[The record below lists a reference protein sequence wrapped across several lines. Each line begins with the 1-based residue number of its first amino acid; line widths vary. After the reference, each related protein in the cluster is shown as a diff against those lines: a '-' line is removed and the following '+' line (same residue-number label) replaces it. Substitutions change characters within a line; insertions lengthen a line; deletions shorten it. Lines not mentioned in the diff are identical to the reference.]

1 MTPPLPADR
10 RFRRALHVATL
21 LVAALA
27 SCPVAPAFA
36 APTVSISQV
45 PLTIALPA
53 NPQVVFAIGNS
64 QSEDGNLSG
73 AIMTGSGSLG
83 GNYALLSTNGY
94 SPVTY
99 PIPAGFTPPLNGG
112 DGVNAPYTTM
122 DAGGTLYDN
131 SPSRLNTAKAGMATI
146 LNQFMGV
153 ADFALMDYQT
163 SWPGL
168 YDTWVYMMS
177 PDGGPFTFTNVPSV
191 GPPTQGVS
199 RTVTNPCYNYQLAAW
214 SQATSDC
221 SNLDAFYSPSLGVS
235 ISSQQ
240 YLTIGSSSDDP
251 WINDILY
258 AGGGTAACIVYG
270 GAWPAN
276 PYTYWS
282 LGSYNWGGIFEWY
295 GQSVNGCW
303 NETGPTNAG
312 FVPFS
317 NQVMYVKRGWA
328 YYSGWQSATTSN
340 VVVPMTT
347 AGAVPTTTSV
357 NNAIAKFTP
366 YLAPETNNS
375 GSPEIK
381 ASAVQSPTAG
391 LLAGALN
398 YYQNVNPPGSNGCSP
413 TRNVVLISDGLPT
426 YDMSWRNWPPAGS
439 SAATGYGM
447 TSAFNADGSLNTA
460 GTNDQALRDT
470 VTELGALSTGSIKT
484 YIIGLGAGVE
494 PSVNPVAAQT
504 LTAEAIAG
512 GTGNYFPAT
521 SAAEL
526 ASDLEQILAKV
537 LAQTQ
542 STASAAVNS
551 TGLRSGAVVY
561 QSQFVTSD
569 ANQDWTGELY
579 AFPVNANTGVVDTTP
594 ADAIWS
600 AKAKLDA
607 LNWDTGRLIATWDPV
622 AQAGIPFRWAPSP
635 APLPAPQTGIS
646 PTSTLGLQLS
656 TFTADTNG
664 QDVLNFLRGSAAQ
677 EKHNGGAFRNRTHKL
692 GDIVAS
698 NPMYVGLA
706 NGPSQDPTYF
716 TFAANTASR
725 PPVVYVGANDGML
738 HAFDAASGKE
748 RFAFIPNGVWRHLV
762 KLVDPYYNA
771 QHRFFV
777 NGSPAAADVK
787 FSNGQWH
794 TVLVSGEAAGGR
806 SVFALDVTD
815 PTAIVDETTLG
826 NSVLWE
832 FTDANMGDSFSQP
845 QIALTDAGWAV
856 FFGNG
861 YNSPTSTPFLYA
873 LDPKTGTVLGKL
885 DLCAQQPASCNLGLP
900 NGLST
905 VTAVN
910 SSGSLA
916 APSNL
921 VYAGDLQGNLWKI
934 KVGDPNPA
942 NWTAEVILQATDA
955 GGNPQPIT
963 TAPAVT
969 LNPRFPSVTG
979 TMVSV
984 ATGELIGIPDF
995 SNTQV
1000 QSIYGVFDPPGGYA
1014 TPLNRLSLVQQT
1026 LQTASVG
1033 STAVR
1038 IVTGNPVAIPSQKG
1052 WYEDLSLLPG
1062 ERVITDPRMETGGI
1076 LVLTTY
1082 APNPDTCIGGGSSYL
1097 MMINYAN
1104 GGSFPAPQFDANGD
1118 SFINSGD
1125 AVTSPPNGFGANPVG
1140 MSLGST
1146 YASGAVMLVGSKYT
1160 YKEITKG
1167 DTTTTTVQET
1177 GAPRRRTAWWEVR

>member
-10 RFRRALHVATL
+10 RLRRALHVATL
-21 LVAALA
+21 LVTAVA
-27 SCPVAPAFA
+27 CPAVAPAFA
-36 APTVSISQV
+36 APTVSIAQV

-83 GNYALLSTNGY
+83 PNYALLASNGY

-99 PIPAGFTPPLNGG
+99 PIPAGFTPPLNAG
-112 DGVNAPYTTM
+112 DGVNAPYTTI
-122 DAGGTLYDN
+122 DATGTLYDN
-131 SPSRLNTAKAGMATI
+131 SPSRLNTAKAGMAMI

-163 SWPGL
+163 WWPGL

-177 PDGGPFTFTNVPSV
+177 PDPNGFTFTNTPSI
-191 GPPTQGVS
+191 GPPTQGVP
-199 RTVTNPCYNYQLAAW
+199 RTVPNPCYNYQLAPW

-221 SNLDAFYSPSLGVS
+221 GNLDGFYSPSLGVS

-240 YLTIGSSSDDP
+240 YMVIGSSSDDP

-258 AGGGTAACIVYG
+258 AGGGTAACIMYG
-270 GAWPAN
+270 GAWPPN
-276 PYTYWS
+276 PYSYWS
-282 LGSYNWGGIFEWY
+282 LASYNWGGIFEAYNWWEN
-295 GQSVNGCW
+295 VNGCW
-303 NETGPTNAG
+303 SWTGPTNAG
-312 FVPFS
+312 FVPYS

-328 YYSGWQSATTSN
+328 YYTGQSANTSN
-340 VVVPMTT
+340 LVVPMTT

-357 NNAIAKFTP
+357 NNAIAQFTP
-366 YLAPETNNS
+366 ALAPETSNS
-375 GSPEIK
+375 GTPEIK

-391 LLAGALN
+391 LLAGALS
-398 YYQNVNPPGSNGCSP
+398 YYQNVNPPGSNGCNP

-426 YDMSWRNWPPAGS
+426 YDLNWQNWPPAGS

-447 TSAFNADGSLNTA
+447 TATFNADGSLNLG
-460 GTNDQALRDT
+460 GTNDQALLDT
-470 VTELGALSTGSIKT
+470 TTELAALNAASIKT
-484 YIIGLGAGVE
+484 YIIGLGAGVD
-494 PSVNPVAAQT
+494 PSVNPAAAKT

-521 SAAEL
+521 SATEL

-551 TGLRSGAVVY
+551 TGLRTGAVVY

-579 AFPVNANTGVVDTTP
+579 AFSVNPTTGVVDTAP

-600 AKAKLDA
+600 AKAKLDV
-607 LNWDTGRLIATWDPV
+607 LNWDTDRVIATWDPI
-622 AQAGIPFRWAPSP
+622 AHAGTPFRWDA
-635 APLPAPQTGIS
+635 AGALLPGGIS
-646 PTSTLGLQLS
+646 PGTTLGAQLS
-656 TFTADTNG
+656 TFTADTSG
-664 QDVLNFLRGSAAQ
+664 QDVLNFLRGQNAL
-677 EKHNGGAFRNRTHKL
+677 EKRNGGVFRNRTHKL

-706 NGPSQDPTYF
+706 NGPSQDPSYF
-716 TFAANTASR
+716 TFAAETASR
-725 PPVVYVGANDGML
+725 RPVVYVGANDGML
-738 HAFDAASGKE
+738 HAFDATSGVE
-748 RFAFIPNGVWRHLV
+748 RFAFVPNGVWRHLV

-787 FSNGQWH
+787 FTSDGHWH
-794 TVLVSGEAAGGR
+794 TVLASGEAAGGR

-815 PTAIVDETTLG
+815 PASIVDETTLG
-826 NSVLWE
+826 HKVLWE
-832 FTDANMGDSFSQP
+832 FTDDNMGDSFSQP
-845 QIALTDAGWAV
+845 QIALANAGWAV

-873 LDPKTGTVLGKL
+873 LDPHSGAVLGKL
-885 DLCAQQPASCNLGLP
+885 DLCAQQPSSCNLSLP

-916 APSNL
+916 SPANL

-934 KVGDPNPA
+934 NIADPSPA
-942 NWTAEVILQATDA
+942 NWTAQVILQATDA
-955 GGNPQPIT
+955 GGTPQPIT
-963 TAPAVT
+963 TAPAVS
-969 LNPRFPSVTG
+969 LNPRFPNVTG

-995 SNTQV
+995 GNTQV

-1014 TPLNRLSLVQQT
+1014 TPLNRASLVQQLLYAT
-1026 LQTASVG
+1026 SIDGTN
-1033 STAVR
+1033 VR
-1038 IVTGNPVAIPSQKG
+1038 LVTGNPLSIPAQKG
-1052 WYEDLSLLPG
+1052 WYVDLSLTSG
-1062 ERVITDPRMETGGI
+1062 ERVITDPRMESGGI

-1082 APNPDTCIGGGSSYL
+1082 APNTDTCTGGGSSYL
-1097 MMINYAN
+1097 MMLNYAT
-1104 GGSFPAPQFDANGD
+1104 GGFFPAPQFDVNGD
-1118 SFINSGD
+1118 GAITSGD
-1125 AVTSPPNGFGANPVG
+1125 AAAHPPSGYGANPVG
-1140 MSLGST
+1140 ESLGNT

-1167 DTTTTTVQET
+1167 DTTTTTVPER

>member
-1 MTPPLPADR
+1 MTPPLPAER
-10 RFRRALHVATL
+10 RLRRARKVATL

-27 SCPVAPAFA
+27 CQAVAPAFA

-83 GNYALLSTNGY
+83 GNYTLLSTNGY

-99 PIPAGFTPPLNGG
+99 PIPAGFTPPLNTG

-122 DAGGTLYDN
+122 DASGTLYDN
-131 SPSRLNTAKAGMATI
+131 SPSRLNNAKAGMAMI

-163 SWPGL
+163 GWPGL

-199 RTVTNPCYNYQLAAW
+199 RTVTNPCYNYQLAPW

-221 SNLDAFYSPSLGVS
+221 TNLDAFYSPSLGVS

-240 YLTIGSSSDDP
+240 YLVIGSSSDDP

-258 AGGGTAACIVYG
+258 AGGGTAACIMYG
-270 GAWPAN
+270 GASPAN
-276 PYTYWS
+276 PYASWT
-282 LGSYNWGGIFEWY
+282 LGAYNLGGIFEAYNWWEN
-295 GQSVNGCW
+295 VNGCW
-303 NETGPTNAG
+303 SETGPTNAG

-328 YYSGWQSATTSN
+328 YYTGQGADWSN
-340 VVVPMTT
+340 TVVPMTS
-347 AGAVPTTTSV
+347 AGAIPTAAKVAT
-357 NNAIAKFTP
+357 AIAAFTP
-366 YLAPETNNS
+366 SLAPETNNS
-375 GSPEIK
+375 GTPEIK

-391 LLAGALN
+391 LLRGALG
-398 YYQNVNPPGSNGCSP
+398 YYQGVNPPGSNGCTP

-426 YDMSWRNWPPAGS
+426 YDLGWRNWPPAGS

-447 TSAFNADGSLNTA
+447 TWAFNGDGSLDTVN
-460 GTNDQALRDT
+460 TNDQALLDT
-470 VTELGALSTGSIKT
+470 VTELGQLNSALIKT

-494 PSVNPVAAQT
+494 PSVNMAAAQT

-551 TGLRSGAVVY
+551 TGLRAGAVVY

-579 AFPVNANTGVVDTTP
+579 AFSVNASNGDVDTTP

-600 AKAKLDA
+600 AKAHLDA

-622 AQAGIPFRWAPSP
+622 AAAGTPFRWNPGLAPAGVS
-635 APLPAPQTGIS
+635 AT
-646 PTSTLGLQLS
+646 TVLGLELS
-656 TFTADTNG
+656 TFTPDTNG
-664 QDVLNFLRGSAAQ
+664 QDVLQFLRGSAAQ
-677 EKHNGGAFRNRTHKL
+677 EKRNGGAFRNRTHKL
-692 GDIVAS
+692 GDIVSS

-738 HAFDAASGKE
+738 HAFDAASGVE
-748 RFAFIPNGVWRHLV
+748 RWAFIPNGVWRHLV
-762 KLVDPYYNA
+762 KLVDPFYNA
-771 QHRFFV
+771 QHKFFV
-777 NGSPAAADVK
+777 NGSPAATDVK
-787 FSNGQWH
+787 FTDGTWH
-794 TVLVSGEAAGGR
+794 TVLVSGEAAGGK
-806 SVFALDVTD
+806 SIFALDVTD
-815 PTAIVDETTLG
+815 PASIVDEATLA
-826 NSVLWE
+826 SKALWE
-832 FTDANMGDSFSQP
+832 FTDGNMGDSFSQP
-845 QIALTDAGWAV
+845 QIAVTNAGWAV

-873 LDPKTGTVLGKL
+873 LDPKTGAVIAKI

-905 VTAVN
+905 VTAAN

-916 APSNL
+916 SPSDL
-921 VYAGDLQGNLWKI
+921 VYAGDLQGNVWKV
-934 KVGDPNPA
+934 KVGDPSPA
-942 NWTAEVILQATDA
+942 NWTAEVILQAMDA
-955 GGNPQPIT
+955 GNNPQPIT
-963 TAPAVT
+963 TAPAVS
-969 LNPRFPSVTG
+969 LNPRFPNVTG
-979 TMVSV
+979 TMVMV
-984 ATGELIGIPDF
+984 ATGQLIGTPDYG
-995 SNTQV
+995 NTQV
-1000 QSIYGVFDPPGGYA
+1000 QTIYGVFDPPGGYA
-1014 TPLNRLSLVQQT
+1014 TPLNRTSLQPQ
-1026 LQTASVG
+1026 LLM
-1033 STAVR
+1033 STTVDGANVLL
-1038 IVTGNPVAIPSQKG
+1038 VTGNAVAIPAQKG
-1052 WYEDLSLLPG
+1052 WYVDLSLNTG
-1062 ERVITDPRMETGGI
+1062 ERVITDPRLESGGV
-1076 LVLTTY
+1076 LVLTSY
-1082 APNPDTCIGGGSSYL
+1082 APNPDTCTGGGSAWLYML
-1097 MMINYAN
+1097 NYAT
-1104 GGSFPAPQFDANGD
+1104 GGFFPSPQFDLNGD
-1118 SFINSGD
+1118 GSVNSLDSATGQP
-1125 AVTSPPNGFGANPVG
+1125 AGFGNNPVG
-1140 MSLGST
+1140 LAMGNT
-1146 YASGAVMLVGSKYT
+1146 YASGPVILEGSKLR
-1160 YKEITKG
+1160 YKEITLG
-1167 DTTTTTVQET
+1167 NTTTTTVAEK
-1177 GAPRRRTAWWEVR
+1177 GAARRRTAWWEVR